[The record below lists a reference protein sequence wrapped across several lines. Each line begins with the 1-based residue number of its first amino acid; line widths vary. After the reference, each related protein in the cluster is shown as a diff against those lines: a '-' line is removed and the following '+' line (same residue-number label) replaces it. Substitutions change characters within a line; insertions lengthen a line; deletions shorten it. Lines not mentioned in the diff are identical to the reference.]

1 MKTAKLTLMF
11 LACAAAI
18 PAFAQNS
25 TDSRC
30 GSTNYDS
37 SRNIF
42 TITNPTQGTASQQC
56 FITVVPKQ
64 SWTGGV
70 PDLSGSMLVEGN
82 YEITLSGGGGG
93 GGGGSGSEREHGR
106 TEAGT
111 SGSGGYGAIP
121 VTTVRYLNPG
131 IYRMTIGSGGQGGT
145 AGPNGERVAR
155 SGGRGADGAP
165 TSLSNANSGETVA
178 GFAGAESWNGSSP
191 LVAVA
196 YSGAPKRSHERRADD
211 DGANGDKHAD
221 PGSQGGN
228 GFIKLALKDS
238 VTQAAPVQATPAIS
252 SSSETVTTPAPA
264 ATRPAR
270 KDRN

>member
-18 PAFAQNS
+18 PAFGQNS

-37 SRNIF
+37 SRNIY
-42 TITNPTQGTASQQC
+42 TITNPAPATATQQC

-64 SWTGGV
+64 SWSGGV
-70 PDLSGSMLVEGN
+70 PNLSTSQLVEGN

-93 GGGGSGSEREHGR
+93 GGGGAGGEREHGR
-106 TEAGT
+106 NEAGA
-111 SGSGGYGAIP
+111 GGGGGYGAIP

-131 IYRMTIGSGGQGGT
+131 VYRLTIGSGGQGGM

-165 TSLSNANSGETVA
+165 TSLSNANTGETVA
-178 GFAGAESWNGSSP
+178 GFSRAEFWDGTYP
-191 LVAVA
+191 LVAQASSVGTPA
-196 YSGAPKRSHERRADD
+196 TSGER
-211 DGANGDKHAD
+211 GATGGGGAGGKTA
-221 PGSQGGN
+221 GSGFHGGN
-228 GFIKLALKDS
+228 GFIKLALKDP
-238 VTQAAPVQATPAIS
+238 VPQAPVQAAPAM
-252 SSSETVTTPAPA
+252 SETVTTPAPA
-264 ATRPAR
+264 AARPAR